1 VTAPRRPTVAL
12 GATTRTDRYPFDRWR
27 APGPPPAP
35 PPRPLGHAYD
45 AAYLGVAN
53 WDIGRPQRAFVHLLE
68 AGGVHGRVLD
78 VGCGTG
84 ELSLYLARH
93 GHPTLGID
101 LSPVAVDRAREKAYW
116 RGVDARFLVWDAL
129 EMDRLG
135 VTVETL
141 VDCATYHVLDERQRS
156 EYADAAAETLT
167 PGGWLFLLGDVPPD
181 PRRSYGIDP
190 DRLRERFDDPAW
202 SVEFVTRTVFE
213 RRYSTNGAHLVGV
226 RRTGR

>member
-1 VTAPRRPTVAL
+1 MAL
-12 GATTRTDRYPFDRWR
+12 GSTVRTDRYPFDRWR

-35 PPRPLGHAYD
+35 PRPVGHAYD

-53 WDIGRPQRAFVHLLE
+53 WDIGRPQRAFVQVAD
-68 AGGVHGRVLD
+68 AGGVQGRVLD

-84 ELSLYLARH
+84 ELSLYLASR

-101 LSPVAVDRAREKAYW
+101 LSPVAVDQARAKAYW

-135 VTVETL
+135 VAVETL
-141 VDCATYHVLDERQRS
+141 VDCAAYHVLGREERAA
-156 EYADAAAETLT
+156 YAAAAAETLA
-167 PGGWLFLLGDVPPD
+167 PGGWLFLLGDVRSD

-190 DRLRERFDDPAW
+190 DRLRERFDGAAW

-213 RRYSTNGAHLVGV
+213 RRYSTNAAYLAGI
-226 RRTGR
+226 RRTEE